1 MSTVD
6 DLGAE
11 VPLRRP
17 PRRVVSLVPSVT
29 ESVAATGLL
38 VGATD
43 YCVHP
48 ADLEVARVGGSK
60 YPSVDGVLACRP
72 DLVLANAEENRES
85 DVDALRATG
94 VPVWTSAAPE
104 SVTQACAVLRRMFIE
119 ALGVAVPGWLP
130 EAQRLWAT
138 VPPTRARAVIPVW
151 RKPWIVV
158 GRNTFAGDVLLRL
171 GVGNVFTEHPER
183 YPRPPLA
190 QLQGADLVVLP
201 DEPYTFT
208 ADDGPEFFRAPSVL
222 VSGRHLTW
230 WGPSLVPAHRL
241 LAAELAQP
249 IGGR

>member
-48 ADLEVARVGGSK
+48 ADLGVARVGGSK
-60 YPSVDGVLACRP
+60 YPSVDAVLACRP

-85 DVDALRATG
+85 DVDALRVAG

-104 SVTQACAVLRRMFIE
+104 SVPQACAVLRRMFGE
-119 ALGVAVPGWLP
+119 ALQVPEPQWLG
-130 EAQRLWAT
+130 EAERLWAT

-158 GRNTFAGDVLLRL
+158 GRDTFAGDVLLRL
-171 GVGNVFTEHPER
+171 GVGNVFAEHPER

-201 DEPYTFT
+201 DEPYAFS
-208 ADDGPEFFRAPSVL
+208 ADDGPEFFRAPSAL

-241 LAAELAQP
+241 LAAELAQAN
-249 IGGR
+249 GRR